1 MRNKK
6 IWLVLLVLPLLVAN
20 YVWAQGIPTGT
31 LSGNVGDEAG
41 AGLPGVSVTTTSPA
55 LQVSRTTVT
64 NVNGDYVFPQLAP
77 GEYTVTAA
85 LSGFQTATRT
95 IKVSSSQEVKVNV
108 KLAMAG
114 VTTAVTVAAQSETVS
129 QGSAAT
135 TTYSADTL
143 DKLPSA
149 RTIQSSITLTPGVN
163 QNGPNGAFTVGGGM
177 SYDSTFTVNGVNI
190 QDNVRGTPTALYIED
205 AIQETSTMTSAVS
218 AEYGRFTGGV
228 INAVTKRGGNAFSG
242 SFRVTENNDNTKAQT
257 PIHTTYTDK
266 WVPTY
271 EGTLG
276 GPIWKDTIWF
286 FGAVRYN
293 DAQTSAATAAVTPG
307 GPTESFPQR
316 NLGIRYEGKLTITPF
331 ANHTITG
338 DYTWTTLHS
347 DNYYFTPYPIID
359 TNVMYN
365 RMTPS
370 DLLNFQYS
378 GVLTSD
384 LFLEGSYSK
393 KTFTFINSGGTNTS
407 LIGGTAAVSQ
417 ADGYGQFF
425 SPIFCGVCS
434 PESRDNQ
441 DISAK
446 GTYFLSSQSLGTM
459 SIALGYQNFDSKRMS
474 NNYQSGSSWFFSASS
489 VVQQGGNLYPV
500 VDASSYLE
508 YYPIPVLSQGSK
520 LQTQSVFVNDNWKV
534 NNSLSFNLG
543 VRWYKNHAL
552 DAGGHLVA
560 DDSQFSPRLAVS
572 YDIKGDGKFR
582 VSGSY
587 ARYVGQIQEG
597 IAGTG
602 GTSAGS
608 PASYYYFWDKPGQ
621 NPINTTCGQPGG
633 TCTPT
638 AQVLQQMFANLGVTQ
653 TGMFPTVPA
662 DSISLPGVNQVI
674 LSPMKSPNANEYSL
688 GFGGNL
694 GSNFVYRVDGI
705 YRKFSDFYALDRN
718 LGTGHVSDA
727 LGNVYDLGFYVN
739 SNTPERN
746 YTALNTSL
754 SYRNGP
760 LNVGGNW
767 TWSHTIGNFVGEN
780 SGSGPLTY
788 QGLNYPEYV
797 QASWNTPRG
806 DLSQDQRHRIRIYAN
821 YDFLLGPITISPGLV
836 QAFDTGTPYGAA
848 ASIRSYPY
856 VALGCTTPGID
867 QAHCY
872 LTPPAT
878 VSYYFTARDAYRTDT
893 IKRTDLSV
901 NIAGKI
907 GPVEIF
913 IQPQVFN
920 VFNAQGVTF
929 INNPTGINTAV
940 YAGTGTSP
948 DSRGLVRFNPFTKTP
963 VECPQSNTAAQCTA
977 MGANWKLGP
986 QFGQPVSGSSTQP
999 SFQIPRS
1006 YLV

>member
-1 MRNKK
+1 MKNKK
-6 IWLVLLVLPLLVAN
+6 VWLVLLVLPLLMAN

-31 LSGNVGDEAG
+31 FTGNVGDDAG
-41 AGLPGVSVTTTSPA
+41 LGLPGASITATSPT
-55 LQVSRTTVT
+55 LQGSRTTVT
-64 NVNGDYVFPQLAP
+64 NVNGDWAMPNLPP
-77 GEYTVTAA
+77 GEYTVTIS
-85 LSGFQTATRT
+85 LSGFQTVTR
-95 IKVSSSQEVKVNV
+95 IPKLSSGQEVPIRV

-143 DKLPSA
+143 DKLPVA
-149 RTIQSSITLTPGVN
+149 RTIQSSIALTPGVN
-163 QNGPNGAFTVGGGM
+163 QNGPNGTFTVGGGM

-218 AEYGRFTGGV
+218 AEFGRFTGGV

-242 SFRVTENNDNTKAQT
+242 SFRVTENNDNNKAQT
-257 PIHTTYTDK
+257 PIPTTYTDK

-347 DNYYFTPYPIID
+347 DNYYFTPLPIID

-543 VRWYKNHAL
+543 VRWDKNHAL

-608 PASYYYFWDKPGQ
+608 PASYYYYWGGA
-621 NPINTTCGQPGG
+621 PINTACPP

-638 AQVLQQMFANLGVTQ
+638 AQVLQQMFGALGVTK

-674 LSPMKSPNANEYSL
+674 LNPMKSPNANEYSL

-705 YRKFSDFYALDRN
+705 YRTYSDFYALDRN

-739 SNTPERN
+739 SNTPERK

-754 SYRNGP
+754 SYRTGP

-780 SGSGPLTY
+780 SGSGPLTF
-788 QGLNYPEYV
+788 QALNYPEYV

-806 DLSQDQRHRIRIYAN
+806 DLSQDQRHRINIYAT
-821 YDFLLGPITISPGLV
+821 YDWRLGPVTLTPGLL
-836 QAFDTGTPYGAA
+836 QSWNTGTPYGAA
-848 ASIRSYPY
+848 GSIRSYPY
-856 VALGCTTPGID
+856 VDSSLACTPSSQTN
-867 QAHCY
+867 CY
-872 LTPPAT
+872 LNPPTAVT
-878 VSYYFTARDAYRTDT
+878 YYFTNRDAYRTNT
-893 IKRTDLSV
+893 IARTDLSI

-913 IQPQVFN
+913 LMPQIFN
-920 VFNAQGVTF
+920 VFNNQGVTF
-929 INNPTGINTAV
+929 INNTSAV
-940 YAGTGTSP
+940 STSVFTGTGTTP
-948 DSRGLVRFNPFTKTP
+948 NAHGLVRFNPFTTTP
-963 VECPQSNTAAQCTA
+963 IECPQGAPASQCA
-977 MGANWKLGP
+977 SMNANWQKNP
-986 QFGQPVSGSSTQP
+986 QFGEATSGSSLAP

-1006 YLV
+1006 YLVTFGARF